1 MNENVCNLSLGND
14 KRIIISDI
22 SYFGTRNITRINLFF
37 STLKNIT
44 FTTKDNTYF
53 CEINTPDLNQYS
65 LIIKK
70 IVDYL
75 LSLKSDITIS
85 ESITNILN
93 TYKEYEL
100 KKTETKNKLIQV
112 KNSDIKNDVSFLN
125 FCAESDKK
133 LRINLRD
140 YQYNS
145 AFLFVTG
152 NGGFEFSVPGSGKT
166 IITYAAYSFLKDKQL
181 IDKILIVG
189 PNNAYNAWWDEYN
202 TCFGE
207 YPDFENLANQ
217 TSNMCKIYL
226 NSSINNHKE
235 ITFINYDKIRL
246 LADEICKYLETEK
259 FLLIFD
265 EAHYIKNPQ
274 AITTQK
280 ALQITRFANS
290 RILLTGTPMP
300 NGYEDLFSL
309 TKILSPF
316 NEILPYNYEQ
326 LKSMSR
332 NDATETQIKK
342 IKDSIFPFY
351 SRISKKYLI
360 SKNELKT
367 PIYHVVPCTMDAN
380 QVHLY
385 ERLNSFCG
393 KTQDFNLDEEFIQSF
408 KKALLIRKMQ
418 ISANPSLLKK
428 SLIQSMD
435 EIKCNDTYSERQEKE
450 LNTLI
455 QADKTIMKEFQV
467 SEILK
472 LINYYDNK
480 KGLTE
485 KNNKAIQLTK
495 QLVDDGKK
503 VLLWDIF
510 VDNMFYLHEELDNE
524 FPGKV
529 EIICGSINLNDR
541 QEAIKRFREGSSMVL
556 IANPATLAES
566 ISLHRCCQNAIYIN
580 RNFNA
585 AQFIQSKD
593 RIHRINM
600 PEGTTATYYFLEN
613 EDSVDI
619 AVDEKLNKK
628 ETRML
633 QILDSDELQ
642 IGGAEFEDYSVMN
655 DNDIEDCYTR

>member
-1 MNENVCNLSLGND
+1 MNENICNLSLGDD
-14 KRIIISDI
+14 KKIIISNI
-22 SYFGTRNITRINLFF
+22 SYFGARNVTRINLFL
-37 STLKNIT
+37 STLKNISYT
-44 FTTKDNTYF
+44 NKDNTYF
-53 CEINTPDLNQYS
+53 CEINSPDSNQFS
-65 LIIKK
+65 LITKK
-70 IVDYL
+70 IADYL
-75 LSLKSDITIS
+75 VSIKSDIIIS
-85 ESITNILN
+85 ESIKALLDN
-93 TYKEYEL
+93 YKDYEE
-100 KKTETKNKLIQV
+100 KKAETKNKLIQV
-112 KNSDIKNDVSFLN
+112 KSSNIHNDASFLT
-125 FCAESDKK
+125 FRTEIDKK
-133 LRINLRD
+133 LKIHLRD

-166 IITYAAYSFLKDKQL
+166 IITYAAYSFLRDKGL
-181 IDKILIVG
+181 VNKILIVG

-217 TSNMCKIYL
+217 TSSSCKTYL

-246 LADEICKYLETEK
+246 LAEDICKYLEAEK

-280 ALQITRFANS
+280 ALLITRFANS

-326 LKSMSR
+326 LKAMTR
-332 NDATETQIKK
+332 NDASDTQVKK
-342 IKDSIFPFY
+342 IRESIFPFY

-360 SKNELKT
+360 SKQELKI
-367 PIYHVVPCTMDAN
+367 PVFHVINCTMDEN

-393 KTQDFNLDEEFIQSF
+393 KTQDFNFDEELIQSL

-435 EIKCNDTYSERQEKE
+435 EIKGSDTYSEHQEKE
-450 LNTLI
+450 LNSLI
-455 QADKTIMKEFQV
+455 LADKTIMKEFQN

-480 KGLTE
+480 RGYTE

-495 QLVDDGKK
+495 QLVEDGKK

-510 VDNMFYLHEELDNE
+510 VDNMFFLHEELDNE
-524 FPGKV
+524 YPGKV
-529 EIICGSINLNDR
+529 EIICGAINLNDR
-541 QEAIKRFREGSSMVL
+541 QDAIKRFREGNSIIL

-628 ETRML
+628 ENRML
-633 QILDSDELQ
+633 EILDSDELK
-642 IGGAEFEDYSVMN
+642 IGGSEFEDYSVMN
-655 DNDIEDCYTR
+655 DSDIEDCYTR